1 MQQCDLYYNQRGGL
15 MGLFTLL
22 VALVGTISDTINENK
37 NAQQEIEAKRN
48 YENIDFYNI
57 ESVIFSGIE
66 TAYRVETEDE
76 FDPVRTEFL
85 TQQDGWQHYET
96 KTVEYEVEN
105 GKNYC
110 FIITYK
116 DGTKIYRKFHETSHT
131 SQQLLKYCERK

>member
-1 MQQCDLYYNQRGGL
+1 

-22 VALVGTISDTINENK
+22 AALVGTISDTINENK

-57 ESVIFSGIE
+57 ESVILSGIE
-66 TAYRVETEDE
+66 TAYRIETEEE
-76 FDPVRTEFL
+76 FDPVMTDFL

-110 FIITYK
+110 FVIKYK
-116 DGTKIYRKFHETSHT
+116 DGAKIYRKFHETSQL
-131 SQQLLKYCERK
+131 SKQLLKYCERK